1 MSRTKIYKVL
11 LGLMLFLAPF
21 AFILPEITHAQPPA
35 APGDI
40 LFFDDFNGTSIDT
53 SKWFPGL
60 HQWGSNNRGVVPQ
73 NLSVHS
79 YNDNGNTINVLDTEA
94 HGDQYTGPVMGILST
109 NPSFPIGDPQRYT
122 TQTTGTRV
130 GGLVWT
136 QARWGG
142 GRYEVRMKNL
152 PLSGGCSCIWNYY
165 EPAAGDYTEIDIE
178 MPANGH
184 ANDANWFNWAGL
196 NTYFPSPADADA
208 VYQNVNLGFAQND
221 GNFHIYRWDWYDGIN
236 GPKKIEWYVDG
247 VLKATATNH
256 VPGSPAQLWV
266 GNWPAIWSGNFQ
278 YTTQHLYIDWVK
290 ITELGSGPTSTPT
303 RTNTPGGPTNTPTF
317 TPTRT
322 NTPIGPTNTPTN
334 TPPSGSNLLTN
345 PGFETGTSSGWTCSG
360 TTAVETANPL
370 SGTYNLRL
378 TPNSTTTAR
387 CQQTVTV
394 VPGNLYTLS
403 VMIKT
408 TNGIWGYIGVDT
420 FSEVGSTAATYTQK
434 SMTFTPTTTS
444 VTVYASAW
452 MQQTGNVYIDDMSLV
467 GPGGPTPT
475 PTNTSVA
482 PTNTPTNTAIGPTNT
497 PTRTNTPVAPTNTP
511 TNTPSGNLV
520 VNPGFETGTTSG
532 WTCFGTTAVET
543 ANPFSG
549 THNLRLTPDSLN
561 TARCEQTITVT
572 PGHLYTLSG
581 MLKTT
586 NGIWEYI
593 GVNGFGEVGTTSA
606 TYIQKTMTF
615 TPTTSTVIIYASA
628 WKQQTGNAYA
638 DDIAVN

>member
-1 MSRTKIYKVL
+1 MSRTKIYKALFGL
-11 LGLMLFLAPF
+11 LLFLAPF
-21 AFILPEITHAQPPA
+21 AFILPEISHAQPQA

-53 SKWFPGL
+53 AKWFPGL
-60 HQWGSNNRGVVPQ
+60 HQWGSSNRGVVPQ

-94 HGDQYTGPVMGILST
+94 HGDQYTGSVMGILST
-109 NPSFPIGDPQRYT
+109 NSSYPIGDPRRYT

-256 VPGSPAQLWV
+256 VPSSPAQLWV

-278 YTTQHLYIDWVK
+278 YNTQHLYIDWVK
-290 ITELGSGPTSTPT
+290 ITELGNGPTVTPT
-303 RTNTPGGPTNTPTF
+303 RTNTPSGPTNTPTA

-322 NTPIGPTNTPTN
+322 NTPTGPTNTPTN

-345 PGFETGTSSGWTCSG
+345 PGFETGTAAARRRLRPQIPRAALTTC
-360 TTAVETANPL
+360 A
-370 SGTYNLRL
+370 
-378 TPNSTTTAR
+378 
-387 CQQTVTV
+387 
-394 VPGNLYTLS
+394 
-403 VMIKT
+403 
-408 TNGIWGYIGVDT
+408 
-420 FSEVGSTAATYTQK
+420 
-434 SMTFTPTTTS
+434 
-444 VTVYASAW
+444 
-452 MQQTGNVYIDDMSLV
+452 
-467 GPGGPTPT
+467 
-475 PTNTSVA
+475 
-482 PTNTPTNTAIGPTNT
+482 
-497 PTRTNTPVAPTNTP
+497 
-511 TNTPSGNLV
+511 
-520 VNPGFETGTTSG
+520 
-532 WTCFGTTAVET
+532 
-543 ANPFSG
+543 
-549 THNLRLTPDSLN
+549 
-561 TARCEQTITVT
+561 
-572 PGHLYTLSG
+572 
-581 MLKTT
+581 
-586 NGIWEYI
+586 
-593 GVNGFGEVGTTSA
+593 
-606 TYIQKTMTF
+606 
-615 TPTTSTVIIYASA
+615 
-628 WKQQTGNAYA
+628 
-638 DDIAVN
+638 